1 MLISMFFFTDAETD
15 DVDVCDVDSGNS
27 TNHSPVEDKCSLVTT
42 SFSGK

>member
-1 MLISMFFFTDAETD
+1 MLISMFFFTDAET